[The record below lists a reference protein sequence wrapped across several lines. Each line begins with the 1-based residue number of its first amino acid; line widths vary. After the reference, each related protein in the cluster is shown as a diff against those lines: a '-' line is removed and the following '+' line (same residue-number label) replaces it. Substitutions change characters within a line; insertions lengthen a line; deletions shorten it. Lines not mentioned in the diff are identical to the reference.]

1 MKILLIILTLLFSGC
16 TTIKPAIAEYYLTAK
31 DIKVKNDALGCRDK
45 SLKIANVFSSSSLVS
60 SKMEYMQAD
69 NKVYS
74 YSQSQWQE
82 SPNSMV
88 ESILLKTMRESE
100 LFSSVHPSKSRIK
113 SSLIL
118 ETNIEEFMQF
128 FSKDLKT
135 SHVKVTINFSLIDT
149 KTNQVVAHKSF
160 SSQVDA
166 RTSDAKG
173 GVDAFR
179 EALSEILTKNLE
191 YLSGVCR

>member
-16 TTIKPAIAEYYLTAK
+16 TTIKPTIAEYYLTAK

>member
-16 TTIKPAIAEYYLTAK
+16 TTIKPTIAEYYLTAK
-31 DIKVKNDALGCRDK
+31 DIKVKNDVLGCRDK
-45 SLKIANVFSSSSLVS
+45 SLKIANVFSSSSLLS
-60 SKMEYMQAD
+60 SKMEYMQAE

-88 ESILLKTMRESE
+88 ASILLKTMRESE
-100 LFSSVHPSKSRIK
+100 LFSSVHSSKSRVK

-118 ETNIEEFMQF
+118 ETSIEEFMQF
-128 FSKDLKT
+128 FSKDLKA

-149 KTNQVVAHKSF
+149 KTNQVVSDKSF

-166 RTSDAKG
+166 RTPDAQG
-173 GVDAFR
+173 GVESFR

>member
-16 TTIKPAIAEYYLTAK
+16 TTIKPTIAEYYLTTK

-60 SKMEYMQAD
+60 LKMEYMQAD

-118 ETNIEEFMQF
+118 ETSIEEFMQF

-149 KTNQVVAHKSF
+149 KTNHVVTDKSF

-166 RTSDAKG
+166 RTPDAKG